1 MGAPGVATI
10 GEELRRAIVG
20 VECRVPVAGGEREFI
35 NLDHA
40 ASTPPFVAVLAAVNA
55 LAPWYANVH
64 RGAGFKAR
72 LSSTA
77 FEAAREEIHQFIG
90 ADQHDDVTLFTRNTT
105 EGVNH
110 LAATLEFGPES
121 VVLVSGMEHHS
132 NDLPWRRVAR
142 VIHVDLTPDGAI
154 DEADLQGKLHH
165 WRGKVRLLAVTGAS
179 NVTGLVNPVHR
190 YARWTHAAGAEILVD
205 AAQLAAHR
213 PIRMHQG
220 PAAEHLDYVVFS
232 GHKLYAPFG
241 VGVLAGPRRRL
252 TGKTPYQVGGGT
264 VDLVDR
270 ELVSWTTLP
279 DREEGGT
286 PCVLG
291 AVALAAATREYHR
304 LGWDAIKDQ
313 EHRLTRHAWQA
324 LAQIP
329 GLTLYALSPGDRLGV
344 IAFNL
349 EGKPH
354 ALLAA
359 ILSHE
364 WGIGSRSG
372 CFCAHPYLQHLLE
385 IDDARMAG
393 IRAEM
398 ASGDRSGVPGAV
410 RVSFGLGTPLDEVDT
425 LVTALSEVARGR
437 HRHDYLIDRATG
449 DCLPRGTSAPDY
461 SRFLAGPHG

>member
-1 MGAPGVATI
+1 MDAASLATV
-10 GEELRRAIVG
+10 ESELRRAIVG

-72 LSSTA
+72 MSTSA
-77 FEAAREEIHQFIG
+77 FESAREEIHRFLG
-90 ADQHDDVTLFTRNTT
+90 ADPRDDVTLFTRNTT
-105 EGVNH
+105 DAVNH
-110 LAATLEFGPES
+110 LAGILEFDRES

-179 NVTGLVNPVHR
+179 NVTGLLNPIHR
-190 YARWTHAAGAEILVD
+190 YARWAHAAGAEIVVD

-220 PAAEHLDYVVFS
+220 PAADHLDYVVFS
-232 GHKLYAPFG
+232 GHKVYAPFG

-252 TGKTPYQVGGGT
+252 ERGAPYQVGGGT

-270 ELVSWTTLP
+270 QSVSWTSLP

-286 PCVLG
+286 PCVIG
-291 AVALAAATREYHR
+291 AVALAAATREYLR
-304 LGWDAIKDQ
+304 LGWDSIKDQ
-313 EHRLTRHAWQA
+313 ERRVARQAWDA
-324 LAQIP
+324 LGQIP
-329 GLTLYALSPGDRLGV
+329 GLTLYAVSPVDRLGV

-354 ALLAA
+354 ALVAA
-359 ILSHE
+359 ILNHE
-364 WGIGSRSG
+364 WGIGTRSG

-385 IDDARMAG
+385 IDDGRMAM
-393 IRAEM
+393 IRAEI
-398 ASGDRSGVPGAV
+398 ASGDRSGIPGAV
-410 RVSFGLGTPLDEVDT
+410 RVSFGLGTTLEEVRT
-425 LVTALSEVARGR
+425 LVTALSEISQGR
-437 HRHDYLIDRATG
+437 HRHDYLLDRATG
-449 DCLPRGTSAPDY
+449 DCLPKGVSDSAY
-461 SRFLAGPHG
+461 SHLMAGSHA